1 MAPSSTYS
9 VADVLA
15 VAKIHPFYS
24 DAQYPPPPDDDTIL
38 KSREQAALTYQEG
51 DLQAQPLLRKKD
63 LYTAIERLVDDTS
76 PQNTYRHNVYTS
88 ITGGGGGS
96 KSMFFA
102 TDAMENRRHR
112 ANFGE
117 FLRNTGV
124 IQHGDWVLTTH
135 CAGDLYRSL
144 DLTLE
149 ILENA
154 GASLL
159 AAGNYMPVPRV
170 VELLQSYHVNAL
182 AGDGSQIV
190 KVVQYISTMK
200 TGRDK
205 IKLNKIIYTS
215 EALNAVQK
223 AHIHAVLGPVKI
235 YSIIGS
241 AEAGPYG
248 ANSPDLTPTD
258 PDASYT
264 DFVIDTRTNL
274 FEILPQSL
282 GESDGF
288 TTTLPEGE
296 TGIIAQ
302 TSLARLRN
310 PLVRYVT
317 GDIGSLHR
325 VPEQARALIPEKDW
339 PFMRI
344 LRLQGRDS
352 RFSFSWDGEY
362 IEFDML
368 KAVMSEPSLGILQ
381 WQAILSTMEPSKEA
395 LLEIR
400 MLCAERNDSLVSRD
414 EIIERLHDFIYVYSS
429 NQDRFRATFVDD
441 LDGFERSETGR
452 KVIKFVDRFTN

>member
-1 MAPSSTYS
+1 MAPSLRYS

-24 DAQYPPPPDDDTIL
+24 DAQYPPDDDTIQ
-38 KSREQAALTYQEG
+38 KAREQAALTFREG

-63 LYTAIERLVDDTS
+63 LYTAIERLVGDTS

-88 ITGGGGGS
+88 TTGGGGGS
-96 KSMFFA
+96 NSLFFA

-124 IQHGDWVLTTH
+124 IQRGDWVLTTH
-135 CAGDLYRSL
+135 NAGDLYRSL

-154 GASLL
+154 GATLL
-159 AAGNYMPVPRV
+159 AAGNRMPSSKV
-170 VELLQSYHVNAL
+170 VELLQTYHANAL

-190 KVVQYISTMK
+190 QVVQYISTMT

-205 IKLNKIIYTS
+205 IKLDKIIYTS
-215 EALNAVQK
+215 EALNSVQK
-223 AHIHAVLGPVKI
+223 AHIYAVLGPIKI
-235 YSIIGS
+235 FSLIGS

-248 ANSPDLTPTD
+248 ASNPDLTPTD
-258 PDASYT
+258 PSASYT

-274 FEILPQSL
+274 FEILPLSL
-282 GESDGF
+282 DENDRFASP
-288 TTTLPEGE
+288 LPEGE

-302 TSLARLRN
+302 TSLVRLRN

-317 GDIGSLHR
+317 TDIGSLHR
-325 VPEQARALIPEKDW
+325 LPDQAQDQIPGKDW

-352 RFSFSWDGEY
+352 RFSFTWDGEY
-362 IEFDML
+362 IEFDKL
-368 KAVMSEPSLGILQ
+368 KTLMSGASFGVLQ
-381 WQAILSTMEPSKEA
+381 WQVILDKMEPSKEA
-395 LLEIR
+395 SLEIR
-400 MLCAERNDSLVSRD
+400 MLCAERNETLLSRQ
-414 EIIERLHDFIYVYSS
+414 EIIDRLHAFLYIYSS
-429 NQDRFRATFVDD
+429 NQHRFRATFVDD

-452 KVIKFVDRFTN
+452 KVIKFIDRFTT

>member
-1 MAPSSTYS
+1 MAPSLTYS

-24 DAQYPPPPDDDTIL
+24 SAQYPPDDDTIQTA
-38 KSREQAALTYQEG
+38 REQAALTFREG

-63 LYTAIERLVDDTS
+63 LYTAIERLVGDTS

-88 ITGGGGGS
+88 TTGGGGGS
-96 KSMFFA
+96 NSLFFA

-124 IQHGDWVLTTH
+124 IQRGDWVLTTH
-135 CAGDLYRSL
+135 NAGDLYRSL

-154 GASLL
+154 GATLL
-159 AAGNYMPVPRV
+159 AAGNRMPSSKV
-170 VELLQSYHVNAL
+170 VELLQTYHANAL

-190 KVVQYISTMK
+190 QVVQYISTMT

-205 IKLNKIIYTS
+205 IKLDKIIYTS
-215 EALNAVQK
+215 EALNSVQK
-223 AHIHAVLGPVKI
+223 AHISAVLGPVKI
-235 YSIIGS
+235 FSLIGS

-248 ANSPDLTPTD
+248 ASNPDLTPTD
-258 PDASYT
+258 PRASYT

-274 FEILPQSL
+274 FEILPLSL
-282 GESDGF
+282 SENDRFASP
-288 TTTLPEGE
+288 LPEGE

-302 TSLARLRN
+302 TSLVRLRN

-317 GDIGSLHR
+317 SDIGSLHR
-325 VPEQARALIPEKDW
+325 LPEQARDQIPEKDW

-352 RFSFSWDGEY
+352 RFSFTWDGEY
-362 IEFDML
+362 IEFDKL
-368 KAVMSEPSLGILQ
+368 KTLMSEASFGVLQ
-381 WQAILSTMEPSKEA
+381 WQVILDKMEPSKEA
-395 LLEIR
+395 SLEIR
-400 MLCAERNDSLVSRD
+400 MLCAERNETLLSRR
-414 EIIERLHDFIYVYSS
+414 EIIDRLHAYLYIYSS
-429 NQDRFRATFVDD
+429 NQHRFRATFVDD
-441 LDGFERSETGR
+441 LNGFERSETGR
-452 KVIKFVDRFTN
+452 KVIKFVDRFTT

>member
-1 MAPSSTYS
+1 MAPSLTYS

-24 DAQYPPPPDDDTIL
+24 DAQYPPDDDTIQ
-38 KSREQAALTYQEG
+38 KAREKAALAFREG

-63 LYTAIERLVDDTS
+63 LYTAIERLVGDTS

-88 ITGGGGGS
+88 TTGGGGGS
-96 KSMFFA
+96 NSLFFA

-117 FLRNTGV
+117 FLQNTGV
-124 IQHGDWVLTTH
+124 IQRGDWVLTTH
-135 CAGDLYRSL
+135 NAGDLYRSL

-154 GASLL
+154 GATLL
-159 AAGNYMPVPRV
+159 AAGNRMPSSKV
-170 VELLQSYHVNAL
+170 VELLQTYHANAL

-190 KVVQYISTMK
+190 QVVQYISTMT

-205 IKLNKIIYTS
+205 IKLDKIIYTS
-215 EALNAVQK
+215 EALNSVQK
-223 AHIHAVLGPVKI
+223 AHIYAVLGPVKI
-235 YSIIGS
+235 FSLIGS

-248 ANSPDLTPTD
+248 ASNPDLTPTD
-258 PDASYT
+258 PSESYT

-274 FEILPQSL
+274 FEILPLSL
-282 GESDGF
+282 GENDRFASP
-288 TTTLPEGE
+288 LPEGE

-302 TSLARLRN
+302 TSLVRLRN

-317 GDIGSLHR
+317 TDIGSLHR
-325 VPEQARALIPEKDW
+325 LPDQARDQIPGKDW

-352 RFSFSWDGEY
+352 RFSFTWDGEY
-362 IEFDML
+362 IEFDKL
-368 KAVMSEPSLGILQ
+368 KTLMSGASFGVLQ
-381 WQAILSTMEPSKEA
+381 WQVILDKMEPSKEA
-395 LLEIR
+395 SLEIR
-400 MLCAERNDSLVSRD
+400 MLCAERNETLLSRQ
-414 EIIERLHDFIYVYSS
+414 EIIDRLHAFLYIYSS
-429 NQDRFRATFVDD
+429 NQHRFRATFVDD
-441 LDGFERSETGR
+441 LNGFERSETGR
-452 KVIKFVDRFTN
+452 KVIKFIDRFTT